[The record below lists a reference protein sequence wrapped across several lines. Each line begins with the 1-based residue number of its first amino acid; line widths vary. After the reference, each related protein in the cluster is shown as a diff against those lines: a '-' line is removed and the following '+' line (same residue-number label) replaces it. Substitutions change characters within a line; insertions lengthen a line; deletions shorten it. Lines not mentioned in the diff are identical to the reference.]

1 MTEDNEMKKEIVVL
15 RLGHRPER
23 DKRIT
28 THVGLTARA
37 LGANGMLLASD
48 DQKIASNIEEM
59 ASRFGGD
66 FFVKN
71 NVSMTKEIRK
81 WKEAGG
87 KVCHLSMYGINLPD
101 AVPELKRQNK
111 LMLIVG
117 AEKVPGEVYELADW
131 NVAVGN
137 QPHSEVAALAI
148 AMDRIAEKDSLTTV
162 FDNAELTVVPTAKG
176 KNVIHDNEL
185 KEKKEKKQKKKSE
198 EKKD

>member
-1 MTEDNEMKKEIVVL
+1 MVLREIVVL

-37 LGANGMLLASD
+37 LGAGGMLLASD
-48 DQKIASNIEEM
+48 DKKITENIEEM
-59 ASRFGGD
+59 TSRWGGC

-71 NVSMTKEIRK
+71 NVGAFEEIKK
-81 WKEAGG
+81 WKNDGG

-101 AVPELKRQNK
+101 AVPELKEEKK
-111 LMLIVG
+111 LMIIVG
-117 AEKVPGEVYELADW
+117 AEKVPGEIYELADW

-148 AMDRIAEKDSLTTV
+148 TMDRIAETDPLTV
-162 FDNAELTVVPTAKG
+162 PFENAELTVVPMKKG
-176 KNVIHDNEL
+176 KKVIHDNEL
-185 KEKKEKKQKKKSE
+185 KNEHNELKNEL
-198 EKKD
+198 

>member
-1 MTEDNEMKKEIVVL
+1 MTSKEIVVL

-37 LGANGMLLASD
+37 LGARGMLLASD
-48 DQKIASNIEEM
+48 DKKITDNIEEM
-59 ASRFGGD
+59 TGRWGGD

-71 NVSMTKEIRK
+71 NINMMKEIRK
-81 WKEAGG
+81 WQEEGG

-101 AVPELKRQNK
+101 TVPELKKQDK
-111 LMLIVG
+111 LMIIVG

-148 AMDRIAEKDSLTTV
+148 TMDRIAETDPLTVV
-162 FDNAELTVVPTAKG
+162 FDHAELTVIPTAKG
-176 KNVIHDNEL
+176 KRVIHDNEL
-185 KEKKEKKQKKKSE
+185 KAEKTDDKSE
-198 EKKD
+198 KADDES

>member
-1 MTEDNEMKKEIVVL
+1 MAREIVVL

-37 LGANGMLLASD
+37 LGAGGMLLASD
-48 DQKIASNIEEM
+48 DKKITENIEEM
-59 ASRFGGD
+59 TSRWGGD

-71 NVSMTKEIRK
+71 NVGAFEEIKK
-81 WKEAGG
+81 WKSAGG

-101 AVPELKRQNK
+101 AVPELKEEQK
-111 LMLIVG
+111 LMIIVG
-117 AEKVPGEVYELADW
+117 AEKVPGEIYELADW

-148 AMDRIAEKDSLTTV
+148 TMDRIAETDPLTV
-162 FDNAELTVVPTAKG
+162 PFENAELTVVPMKKG
-176 KNVIHDNEL
+176 KKVIHDNEL
-185 KEKKEKKQKKKSE
+185 KNEK
-198 EKKD
+198 

>member
-1 MTEDNEMKKEIVVL
+1 MKKEIVVL

-37 LGANGMLLASD
+37 LGASGMILASD
-48 DQKIASNIEEM
+48 DLKVTENIEEM
-59 ASRFGGD
+59 SGRWGGD

-71 NVSMTKEIRK
+71 NAKMIQEIK
-81 WKEAGG
+81 AWQKDGG

-101 AVPELKRQNK
+101 AVPELKKENK
-111 LMLIVG
+111 LMIVVG
-117 AEKVPGEVYELADW
+117 AEKVPAEIYELADW

-148 AMDRIAEKDSLTTV
+148 TMDRISETDPLRADFK
-162 FDNAELTVVPTAKG
+162 NAELTVIPTAKG
-176 KNVIHDNEL
+176 KKVIQDDGL
-185 KEKKEKKQKKKSE
+185 KKKRV
-198 EKKD
+198 